1 MKIKVRI
8 PDTLG
13 DITLGQY
20 QKWLDIQGDEE
31 FRTMK
36 LIEIFCGITLRE
48 VSQLKVSDINYIAE
62 TIASVLQAMPNIKNR
77 FKIADKEFG
86 FIPSLDDITLGEY
99 TDIENNM
106 GDWDKMHKVMAVFY
120 RPVSNSFGQLYDID
134 QYEGTERYSKL
145 MKEIPLDV
153 VFGAI
158 NFIYRLGT
166 ELCKDTLVS
175 MQSEM
180 MTAATSP
187 KWEDSLNDGGG
198 TTSSTHLPMEML
210 LGLKKLASLTFT
222 SPLPMPLTIK
232 RKATSSADN

>member
-1 MKIKVRI
+1 VKIKVRI

-48 VSQLKVSDINYIAE
+48 VSQLRVSDINHIAE
-62 TIASVLQAMPNIKNR
+62 TIASVLQVMPNLRNR

-99 TDIENNM
+99 TDIEENM

-120 RPVSNSFGQLYDID
+120 RPVSNSFGQFYAIEE
-134 QYEGTERYSKL
+134 YTGTDKYAQI

-153 VFGAI
+153 AFGAV
-158 NFIYRLGT
+158 NFMYRLGT
-166 ELCKDTLVS
+166 ELCKVTLVS
-175 MQSEM
+175 MQNEM
-180 MTAATSP
+180 KAAATSQ
-187 KWEDSLNDGGG
+187 KWEDSLNGGG
-198 TTSSTHLPMEML
+198 GITSSTHLPTEML
-210 LGLKKLASLTFT
+210 LGLRKLANLTFT
-222 SPLPMPLTIK
+222 SLSPTPLTIK
-232 RKATSSADN
+232 KKAT